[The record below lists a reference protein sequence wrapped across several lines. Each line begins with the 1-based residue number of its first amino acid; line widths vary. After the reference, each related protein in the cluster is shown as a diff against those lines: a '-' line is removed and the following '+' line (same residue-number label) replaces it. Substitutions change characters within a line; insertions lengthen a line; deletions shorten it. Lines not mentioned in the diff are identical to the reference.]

1 MGMAGLSSDE
11 SRAIMG
17 NEGYGGAMKKVLV
30 IAATLVAI
38 LSAPQ
43 SALANSLVS
52 TSPSAGQSLESAP
65 SAVTITT
72 EVPVMADGNEVI
84 VTDPSGIRVDDGS
97 LTIAE
102 NSVVV
107 GLKNLI
113 RSGIYTVS
121 YSLLA
126 ENDIPLTGSFTFN
139 FAEPQIVASVAPT
152 PTEVATP
159 SGNDAGTTMFVLGL
173 LFAALIV
180 TIVLAQYARKIFRE
194 R

>member
-1 MGMAGLSSDE
+1 
-11 SRAIMG
+11 
-17 NEGYGGAMKKVLV
+17 MKKV
-30 IAATLVAI
+30 IAITGIMVA
-38 LSAPQ
+38 LFSAPQ
-43 SALANSLVS
+43 CALANTLVS
-52 TSPSAGQSLESAP
+52 TSPTAGQSLESAP

-72 EVPVMADGNEVI
+72 ETPVISDGNEVI

-97 LTIAE
+97 LTISE

-139 FAEPQIVASVAPT
+139 FAEPQIVASAAPT
-152 PTEVATP
+152 PTEVAAP
-159 SGNDAGTTMFVLGL
+159 SGNDAGTNLFVFGL
-173 LFAALIV
+173 LLAAVVV
-180 TIVLAQYARKIFRE
+180 TIAMAQYARKIFRE